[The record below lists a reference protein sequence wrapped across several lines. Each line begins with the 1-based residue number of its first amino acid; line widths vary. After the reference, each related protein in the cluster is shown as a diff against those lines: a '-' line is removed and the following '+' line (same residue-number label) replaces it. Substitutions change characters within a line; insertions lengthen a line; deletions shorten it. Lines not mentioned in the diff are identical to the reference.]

1 LLFFRHNII
10 ELIETEKEYVK
21 DLALIV
27 EVDHLYLFDLYVNKL
42 FDSRVT

>member
-1 LLFFRHNII
+1 M

-27 EVDHLYLFDLYVNKL
+27 EVGGGEIISFVSRLEILFIRDI
-42 FDSRVT
+42 